1 MPFIPYSCQNISEE
15 DIESVCSV
23 LRSHFITQGPAV
35 TAFERVFCDRHKVD
49 HAVAVSSATAGLHI
63 ACLALGAT
71 SNSRVWTSPISFVA
85 SANCALYCGAN
96 VDFVD
101 IDPRTRNMSVHA
113 LSEKLRSAKAA
124 GKLPQIVIP
133 VDFAGLPS
141 DLREIRALS
150 DVYGFSILQ
159 DASHA
164 TGASYL
170 GEPVGSQ
177 FADATVFSFH
187 AVKIVTTAEGGIV
200 TTRDPRLAAELRALR
215 THGVVREFTE
225 LERKTEGAWYYEQQS
240 LGFNYRMTDIQAAL
254 GHSQLRRLDEM
265 QRRRRAS
272 ADRYD
277 KLLSQLPLILPARL
291 PDRESAWHLYA
302 IEIDEA
308 RTDKKRR
315 DVFQHLRNEEI
326 GANVH
331 YIPIHTHPYYRRMGF
346 GPGDFPNS
354 ERYYARALSIPLF
367 PAMTSEQQDF
377 VATSLS
383 QSLA

>member
-1 MPFIPYSCQNISEE
+1 
-15 DIESVCSV
+15 
-23 LRSHFITQGPAV
+23 
-35 TAFERVFCDRHKVD
+35 
-49 HAVAVSSATAGLHI
+49 
-63 ACLALGAT
+63 
-71 SNSRVWTSPISFVA
+71 
-85 SANCALYCGAN
+85 
-96 VDFVD
+96 
-101 IDPRTRNMSVHA
+101 
-113 LSEKLRSAKAA
+113 
-124 GKLPQIVIP
+124 
-133 VDFAGLPS
+133 
-141 DLREIRALS
+141 
-150 DVYGFSILQ
+150 
-159 DASHA
+159 
-164 TGASYL
+164 
-170 GEPVGSQ
+170 
-177 FADATVFSFH
+177 
-187 AVKIVTTAEGGIV
+187 
-200 TTRDPRLAAELRALR
+200 
-215 THGVVREFTE
+215 
-225 LERKTEGAWYYEQQS
+225 
-240 LGFNYRMTDIQAAL
+240 L

>member
-1 MPFIPYSCQNISEE
+1 VPFIPYSCQNISEE